1 MVLKDLLTV
10 DLASQKDLDE
20 LKEYLD
26 LPNFFSECELVSTW
40 RVIRHMSSVLELPLD
55 TPIKDLVE
63 LYKKL
68 KEIQQVFNLQN
79 PNFIQLNVLYVELT
93 TVREMLN
100 LPETISIAEVV
111 DRVKHEVLPTLGI
124 GDNSLLEKV
133 LKLKKA

>member
-1 MVLKDLLTV
+1 MVLKDLLVV
-10 DLASQKDLDE
+10 DLTSQKDLDE
-20 LKEYLD
+20 LKEHLD

-55 TPIKDLVE
+55 TPIKDLVG

-68 KEIQQVFNLQN
+68 KDIQQVFTLQN

-100 LPETISIAEVV
+100 LPETSSIAEVV
-111 DRVKHEVLPTLGI
+111 DRAKQEVLPTLGI

-133 LKLKKA
+133 LKLQKD